1 MTDKLSGVLGA
12 ASAGHRPEKE
22 IVLLE
27 KAAGKPGRFFQN
39 KPIIRRK
46 TKMKKIF
53 ALALAAIM
61 TAGMATVAFAATFDQ
76 DPDGIQV
83 GIQPDS
89 TAGWTT
95 ADSTGTSLYKLDSSR
110 AENVVDGK
118 VTSGTKFEGGNRL
131 AIPLIVWDDDTD
143 GANVGEYGT
152 GDKVQ
157 WYTKDVDYKKASF
170 KVDWKVGDAEVDFEL
185 VKFAGGVLNGLSNDE
200 YVYCA
205 VITLPE
211 NNGNKAVDLAG
222 TIQAG
227 TSSTTAKKGNSMK
240 VELSYMPNSDD
251 SYTSTNFSG
260 GTLDTNDGI
269 VSFDKSAGEI
279 DIDFD
284 AAVGTVATFTV
295 DVSSQGK
302 LNMAF
307 NTDFDKDF
315 GAMYNYANLSFLEFE
330 GTPSFNKNGTM
341 YIYAEDKD
349 TFVYEVTE
357 DGAKAID
364 ATWNE
369 DYEAWEFKTRKLT
382 KYVISDVE
390 LDEKT
395 VTEDTSSSTTDGG
408 KDNPDTGR

>member
-1 MTDKLSGVLGA
+1 
-12 ASAGHRPEKE
+12 
-22 IVLLE
+22 
-27 KAAGKPGRFFQN
+27 
-39 KPIIRRK
+39 
-46 TKMKKIF
+46 MKKIF

-61 TAGMATVAFAATFDQ
+61 TASMATVAFAATFDK

-83 GIQPDS
+83 GIQPDNNP
-89 TAGWTT
+89 GWTT
-95 ADSTGTSLYKLDSSR
+95 ADTTGTSLYKLDSSR

-143 GANVGEYGT
+143 GSKVGEYDS

-185 VKFAGGVLNGLSNDE
+185 VKFAGNVLNGLSNDE

-315 GAMYNYANLSFLEFE
+315 GAMYNYANLSFINFE
-330 GTPSFNKNGTM
+330 GEPSFNKNGTM

>member
-61 TAGMATVAFAATFDQ
+61 TASMATVAFAATFDQ

-89 TAGWTT
+89 TSGWTT
-95 ADSTGTSLYKLDSSR
+95 ADSSVTAVYKLDSSR

-143 GANVGEYGT
+143 GSKVGEYDS

-185 VKFAGGVLNGLSNDE
+185 VKFAGNVLNGLSNDE

-269 VSFDKSAGEI
+269 VSFDQSAGEI

-315 GAMYNYANLSFLEFE
+315 GAMYNYANLSFINFE
-330 GTPSFNKNGTM
+330 GEPSFNKNGTM
-341 YIYAEDKD
+341 YIYAEDEN

-382 KYVISDVE
+382 SYVISDVE

>member
-1 MTDKLSGVLGA
+1 
-12 ASAGHRPEKE
+12 
-22 IVLLE
+22 
-27 KAAGKPGRFFQN
+27 
-39 KPIIRRK
+39 
-46 TKMKKIF
+46 MKKIF

-61 TAGMATVAFAATFDQ
+61 TASMATVAFAAADGKY
-76 DPDGIQV
+76 DGIAV
-83 GIQPDS
+83 GLKDDGSSAI
-89 TAGWTT
+89 TT
-95 ADSTGTSLYKLDSSR
+95 VYVLSDSR
-110 AENVVDGK
+110 AENVVDGTQGSEK
-118 VTSGTKFEGGNRL
+118 NSTGDLFEGGDRI
-131 AIPLIVWDDDTD
+131 AIPLIVWDDDDDTNPKKD
-143 GANVGEYGT
+143 GVL
-152 GDKVQ
+152 DSDDDVD
-157 WYTKDVDYKKASF
+157 WYTKDVDYKKATL
-170 KVDWKVGDAEVDFEL
+170 KADWKVGDAEVDFDL
-185 VKFAGGVLNGLSNDE
+185 VKFGSTVTETSLRGK

-205 VITLPE
+205 IITLPE

-227 TSSTTAKKGNSMK
+227 ISSTSAKKGNAMAI
-240 VELSYMPNSDD
+240 ELSYMPDATDANIIKDFD
-251 SYTSTNFSG
+251 GGVLTSGSG
-260 GTLDTNDGI
+260 TGI
-269 VSFDKSAGEI
+269 VEFDKSAGEI

-284 AAVGTVATFTV
+284 AAVGTIATFAV

-302 LNMAF
+302 LNMAW
-307 NTDFDKDF
+307 NTTFDKEF
-315 GAMYNYANLSFLEFE
+315 GAMYNYANLSFINFE
-330 GTPSFNKNGTM
+330 GEPSFNKNGTM

-382 KYVISDVE
+382 SYVLSDVE